1 MMTEIQASK
10 ILLDISFGNVWFYRD
25 YHGEAADT
33 LVNAYR
39 KLKSRVA
46 VAENTND
53 EHVQTIIKLQSQLA
67 KENTRNQELEEIIQ
81 KQKKVTADAV
91 NNETRVRELEEELK
105 NKNIDKIELERLE
118 THCHVLESV
127 NKSSQTDFDRC
138 QKDLYDLQE
147 IYTKER
153 DENDALQHDLDNLT
167 KAKKELEAYLN
178 NYDLKF
184 DVMEKELAE
193 KTAQVEELQS
203 IRDDLNWFKA
213 EIRKFYDEVMKDGD
227 A

>member
-1 MMTEIQASK
+1 MTETQASK

-39 KLKSRVA
+39 KLRSKLTVT
-46 VAENTND
+46 ENTND
-53 EHVQTIIKLQSQLA
+53 EHVQTITKLQSQLA

-91 NNETRVRELEEELK
+91 NNETRVRELEVAYDNLEDEK
-105 NKNIDKIELERLE
+105 DKLLGENDTLE
-118 THCHVLESV
+118 H
-127 NKSSQTDFDRC
+127 
-138 QKDLYDLQE
+138 DLYLITQ
-147 IYTKER
+147 
-153 DENDALQHDLDNLT
+153 
-167 KAKKELEAYLN
+167 AKKELEADLN
-178 NYDLKF
+178 KYELKF
-184 DVMEKELAE
+184 DDLEKELAE